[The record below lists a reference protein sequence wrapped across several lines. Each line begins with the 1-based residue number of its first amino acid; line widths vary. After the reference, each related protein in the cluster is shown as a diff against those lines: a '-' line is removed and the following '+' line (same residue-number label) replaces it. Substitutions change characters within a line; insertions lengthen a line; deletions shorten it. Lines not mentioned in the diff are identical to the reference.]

1 MINKIQLACMLRTY
15 RTCNPTMEFSK
26 YKLINKLLSG
36 VTLLRVISGITLTQL
51 IYTHTHT
58 HTPSSKDHLEVTLAL
73 TLGG

>member
-15 RTCNPTMEFSK
+15 RTCNSTMEFSK
-26 YKLINKLLSG
+26 YKFINKLLSG
-36 VTLLRVISGITLTQL
+36 ITLLRVISGITLTQL
-51 IYTHTHT
+51 IYTHT